1 MLLSA
6 FILGLVGSLHCAGM
20 CGALALAVPAV
31 NPTRAGFLV
40 SRLLY
45 NAGRIATYTAIGALF
60 GLVGETLSLA
70 GFQGWLSLAAGA
82 FILLGL
88 IFAKISLNNPAANLV
103 IRIKR
108 IFGNLLL
115 RRSYPALFAL
125 GAVNGL
131 LPCGLVYVAAA
142 AATATGHV
150 LTAAEYMVAFGLGT
164 LPVLL
169 AIPILGRKIA
179 FNFNYQKLVPISVAL
194 VALMLILRGLA
205 LDIPFIS
212 PDLAAGHCSACH

>member
-20 CGALALAVPAV
+20 CGPLALAVPAV
-31 NPTRAGFLV
+31 NPTRSGFLV

-88 IFAKISLNNPAANLV
+88 IFAKISLNHPATNLV

-108 IFGNLLL
+108 IFGNLLR

-142 AATATGHV
+142 AATATGHI
-150 LTAAEYMVAFGLGT
+150 LTAAEYMIAFGFGT

-169 AIPILGRKIA
+169 AIPILGRKISVN
-179 FNFNYQKLVPISVAL
+179 FNFQKLVPISVAI
-194 VALMLILRGLA
+194 VALLLILRGLA

>member
-20 CGALALAVPAV
+20 CGPLALAVPAV
-31 NPTRAGFLV
+31 NPSRSGLLV

-88 IFAKISLNNPAANLV
+88 IFAKASLNNPAANLV

-108 IFGNLLL
+108 IFGSLL
-115 RRSYPALFAL
+115 RLRSYPALFAL

-142 AATATGHV
+142 AATATGHI